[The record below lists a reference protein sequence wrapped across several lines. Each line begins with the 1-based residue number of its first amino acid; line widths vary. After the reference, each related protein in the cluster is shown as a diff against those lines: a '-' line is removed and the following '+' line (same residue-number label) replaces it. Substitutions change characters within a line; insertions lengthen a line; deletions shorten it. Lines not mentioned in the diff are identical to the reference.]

1 MENRTMKVTKEI
13 ILDLLPV
20 YLAGEASQATCALVE
35 EYLAADP
42 ELAQSVRS
50 QQADSS
56 LRMDLPELPPEL
68 ELKSLHRTR
77 HLLSWQ
83 RWLFGLG
90 MGFSAVALTSEISFR
105 EGRIREFHFLIR
117 DYPEVFGT
125 CLMLGLSCWI
135 AYFLIRRRLHTAP
148 ESS

>member
-1 MENRTMKVTKEI
+1 MKVTKEI

-20 YLAGEASQATCALVE
+20 YLAGEASQATRALVE
-35 EYLAADP
+35 EYLAHDP
-42 ELAQSVRS
+42 ELAQGLRP
-50 QQADSS
+50 QHADNS
-56 LRMDLPELPPEL
+56 LRIALPELPPEL

-90 MGFSAVALTSEISFR
+90 IGFSAVALTSRISFS
-105 EGRIREFHFLIR
+105 EGRIQEFHFLIR
-117 DYPEVFGT
+117 DHPEVFGT
-125 CLMLGLSCWI
+125 CLVLGLSCWI
-135 AYFLIRRRLHTAP
+135 AYFLIRRRLRTAP

>member
-1 MENRTMKVTKEI
+1 MKVTKEI

-20 YLAGEASQATCALVE
+20 YLAGEASQATRALVE
-35 EYLAADP
+35 EYLAHDP

-50 QQADSS
+50 QHADHS
-56 LRMDLPELPPEL
+56 LRMALPELPPEL

-90 MGFSAVALTSEISFR
+90 IGFSAVALSSIISFS

-117 DYPEVFGT
+117 DHPEVFGT
-125 CLMLGLSCWI
+125 CLVLGLSCWV
-135 AYFLIRRRLHTAP
+135 AYFLIRRRLRTASD
-148 ESS
+148 SS

>member
-1 MENRTMKVTKEI
+1 MKVTKEI

-20 YLAGEASQATCALVE
+20 YLAGEASEATCSLVE
-35 EYLAADP
+35 EYLAHDP

-50 QQADSS
+50 QRADNSF
-56 LRMDLPELPPEL
+56 RIDLPELPPEL

-83 RWLFGLG
+83 RWLFGLAI
-90 MGFSAVALTSEISFR
+90 GFSTVSLTSEMSFR
-105 EGRIREFHFLIR
+105 EGQIREFHFLIR

-125 CLMLGLSCWI
+125 CLVLGLSCWI
-135 AYFLIRRRLHTAP
+135 AFFLIRRRSRTAS

>member
-1 MENRTMKVTKEI
+1 MEDYAMKVTKEI

-20 YLAGEASQATCALVE
+20 YLAGEASEATCALVE
-35 EYLAADP
+35 EHLAHDP

-50 QQADSS
+50 QLGDNS
-56 LRMDLPELPPEL
+56 LRIALTELPPEL

-90 MGFSAVALTSEISFR
+90 IGFSAVSLTSEISFR
-105 EGRIREFHFLIR
+105 EGRIRGFHFLIR
-117 DYPEVFGT
+117 DYPEMFGT
-125 CLMLGLSCWI
+125 CLVLALVCWI
-135 AYFLIRRRLHTAP
+135 AYFGIRRRLNT
-148 ESS
+148 ERGRF

>member
-1 MENRTMKVTKEI
+1 MKVTKEI

-20 YLAGEASQATCALVE
+20 YLAGEASQATRALVE
-35 EYLAADP
+35 EYLAHDP

-50 QQADSS
+50 QHADNS
-56 LRMDLPELPPEL
+56 LRIALPELPPEL

-90 MGFSAVALTSEISFR
+90 IGFSAVALTSRISFS

-117 DYPEVFGT
+117 EHPEVFGT
-125 CLMLGLSCWI
+125 CLVLGLSCWI
-135 AYFLIRRRLHTAP
+135 AYFLIRRRLRTSS